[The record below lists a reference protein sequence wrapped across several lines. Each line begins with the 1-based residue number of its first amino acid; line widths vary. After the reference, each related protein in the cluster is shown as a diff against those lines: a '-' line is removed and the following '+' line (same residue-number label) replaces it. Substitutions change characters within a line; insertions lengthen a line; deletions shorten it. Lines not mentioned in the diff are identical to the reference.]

1 MGDKVFLKVSPW
13 RGILRFGKQGKLSPR
28 YVGPYEILE
37 RVGPLAYRLA
47 LPSELAQVHNVFHV
61 SMLRRYRSDPSHV
74 LKVPE
79 IEFLEQLTYIEEPV
93 EVLDRQVRKLRSKE
107 IPMVK
112 VKWSQ
117 HSSKEATWEV
127 EEHMRAK
134 YPHLFSNVSGE
145 FKISRTKFL

>member
-1 MGDKVFLKVSPW
+1 MSPW
-13 RGILRFGKQGKLSPR
+13 RGVIRFGKQVKLSPR
-28 YVGPYEILE
+28 YIGSYEILE
-37 RVGPLAYRLA
+37 RIGPLAYRLA
-47 LPSELAQVHNVFHV
+47 LPPKLSQVHNIFHV

-79 IEFLEQLTYIEEPV
+79 IEVSEQLTYIEEPV

-134 YPHLFSNVSGE
+134 YPYLFSNASGE
-145 FKISRTKFL
+145 L